1 MIKAATLPLLG
12 QPAVQSLNS
21 YFKEVRAG
29 KSPPHSARSLQLENA
44 KSILTALS
52 AYSKDTLVL
61 IRSKAALITRVV
73 GTKSTVVTIRQ

>member
-21 YFKEVRAG
+21 YFKELRAG
-29 KSPPHSARSLQLENA
+29 TPPHSARSLQLENA